1 MPTPD
6 GPLVFAHP
14 AFELV
19 RNHDT
24 WLARQDKMKCLA
36 DFIIKWGGE
45 PPSNEQ
51 LQFDNN
57 IKVLTKKCN
66 KLQKQCMKLLRE
78 TYPDIA
84 QPGTFID
91 RVYNLTMDWNGDP
104 KQA

>member
-6 GPLVFAHP
+6 GPLVIAHP

-19 RNHDT
+19 RNHACWT
-24 WLARQDKMKCLA
+24 AHCAARKHTK
-36 DFIIKWGGE
+36 DFIRKWKGD
-45 PPSNEQ
+45 PDFNAQ
-51 LQFDNN
+51 LQFDNFA
-57 IKVLTKKCN
+57 KVLTKTCN
-66 KLQKQCMKLLRE
+66 TTRKQCMKLLRE